1 MNPAA
6 RDWHDVS
13 TRLRGAIPPPVRDQL
28 RRLRHR
34 VRREGESVGWGNMR
48 RTVPFST
55 WGGDGGV
62 PVDRYDIDRFVE
74 RHGID
79 VCGHVLEVGA
89 SADANRFGRDRVTR
103 VDVLDVDPD
112 NGDATIRGGLSTPG
126 VAPEGVCDGFLL
138 FQTLQHVPDP
148 VRAIRRA
155 FAALAP
161 GGVRLVS
168 VPRLSRIDPADRP
181 HDRRRADPDFP
192 VSLCAR
198 VARPGAA

>member
-1 MNPAA
+1 VNPAA
-6 RDWHDVS
+6 RDWHEVS

-34 VRREGESVGWGNMR
+34 VRREGESVDWGNMC

-55 WGGDGGV
+55 WGSDGGV
-62 PVDRYDIDRFVE
+62 PVDRHDMDRFVE

-79 VCGHVLEVGA
+79 VRGHVLEVGA

-112 NGDATIRGGLSTPG
+112 NGGATIRGDVSTPG
-126 VAPEGVCDGFLL
+126 GVPEGTFAGFLHL
-138 FQTLQHVPDP
+138 PTLQHVSDP
-148 VRAIRRA
+148 VRAIRHA

-161 GGVRLVS
+161 GGVPLVP
-168 VPRLSRIDPADRP
+168 VPRLSRIHPADRP
-181 HDRRRADPDFP
+181 HEQRRADPDVP
-192 VSLCAR
+192 VSRCAR